1 MDKYYQTSD
10 LLLGKHGGKIFM
22 IKEVID
28 IKRALFNGVYLENAV
43 GYRIAPTDNLD
54 YTFVVAHEELSH
66 RFEPYAVKKK

>member
-1 MDKYYQTSD
+1 MYYQVSD

-28 IKRALFNGVYLENAV
+28 VKRTLFNGVYMKDTV

-54 YTFVVAHEELSH
+54 YTFVVAHDELH
-66 RFEPYAVKKK
+66 ERFEPYTMEKK